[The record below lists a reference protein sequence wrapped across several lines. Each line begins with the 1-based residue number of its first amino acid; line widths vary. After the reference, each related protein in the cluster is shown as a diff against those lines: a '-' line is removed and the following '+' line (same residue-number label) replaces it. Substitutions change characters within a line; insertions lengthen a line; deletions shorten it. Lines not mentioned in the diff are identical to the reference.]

1 MRAEAKRRANERQQ
15 KRKRRLAKVPYSC
28 ASVRRAARLDVQAPA
43 ESGVWREQEA
53 AARELRAG
61 DSGNTAP
68 INGTEEAEDG
78 AARRAKP
85 RVPDI
90 GIVYGPN

>member
-1 MRAEAKRRANERQQ
+1 M
-15 KRKRRLAKVPYSC
+15 PDFC

-43 ESGVWREQEA
+43 ESREVWREQEA

-68 INGTEEAEDG
+68 INGTEEAEDD

-85 RVPDI
+85 RVPDV